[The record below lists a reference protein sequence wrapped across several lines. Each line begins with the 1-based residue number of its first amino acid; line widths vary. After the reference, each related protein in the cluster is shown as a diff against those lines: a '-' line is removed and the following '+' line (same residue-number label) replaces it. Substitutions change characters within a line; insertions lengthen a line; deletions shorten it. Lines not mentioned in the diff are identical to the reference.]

1 MKRVERDLI
10 VDDRSDGGEAVK
22 SEGVFR
28 VDDGEVDVVEFDTGE
43 VR

>member
-22 SEGVFR
+22 GEGVFW
-28 VDDGEVDVVEFDTGE
+28 VDNGKVDVVEFDTSE